1 MTTGSADKAPA
12 ADHTSDIQLV
22 SNVAEV
28 PDEPAPPRPL
38 DLETILERWQES
50 VSRIATAEIG
60 FDRYVYDLLL
70 RAVTRSKGRL
80 LFEAPN
86 LGVYELEPVDA
97 NTDPRPAQT
106 DAHGGHFTLQPA
118 SRERWQ
124 WDGTR
129 FWVINLD
136 YKYYDVV
143 QIRETPPETK
153 RFDWNFLSDL
163 KSPALVVPGVVDVS
177 DDFLNRFQ
185 WNLGSDDDR
194 GLMLQGAPKSN
205 RDCREIRML
214 QVLIDR
220 DSFRTKATRVVSA
233 TGQRETT
240 HVFQYVSV
248 NDDRISR
255 QTWVPDVSGLTNSSS
270 HRNSDGGDGD

>member
-1 MTTGSADKAPA
+1 
-12 ADHTSDIQLV
+12 LV
-22 SNVAEV
+22 SNIAEV

-60 FDRYVYDLLL
+60 FDRYVYDLLF
-70 RAVTRSKGRL
+70 RSETRSKGCL

-97 NTDPRPAQT
+97 DTDRRPART
-106 DAHGGHFTLQPA
+106 DAIAGHYTLQPA
-118 SRERWQ
+118 SRQKWQ

-129 FWVINLD
+129 FWVINLEHM
-136 YKYYDVV
+136 YYDVV
-143 QIRETPPETK
+143 QIRETPPETN

-177 DDFLNRFQ
+177 DDFLKRFQ

-220 DSFRTKATRVVSA
+220 ESFRTKATRVVSA